1 MKKLTR
7 QIICACLSVVMLIM
21 CAATTFAEPT
31 ATNNAVVTTSGEVG
45 ADFTKQLSNDNYE
58 LYYKAATAEIA
69 VKDLK
74 SGTVFYSNP
83 QDREATIGSTTTQA
97 YKNTS
102 SQIIAYYYDE
112 LTVVAVDSY
121 TQSASLNQVKSQVT
135 DNKLVVDYHFGLT
148 EFKVEMLPPVI
159 SRERMEKDILS
170 KLEESEKDYILA
182 RYALYSRDEL
192 DADTLSKMKVSYPAL
207 ADHDIYALTVK
218 TKFIC
223 ERIYGYFQKAGY
235 THEDLQ
241 RDCDENQVENLY
253 EPPVSFD
260 FQVEYSLNND
270 GFTARLNTQKT
281 VYDKE
286 YPPIRVDFLPYFE
299 ASNNTKQGYIFVPD
313 GEGALINFNNK
324 KITADQYWKR
334 FFANDSAINAVELA
348 AQSEYSV
355 LPVFGSSD
363 EDSGYFAS
371 VDVGYEHGG
380 VVADISGKN
389 HPYNFVSGFFDV
401 VPFDKVSISGKN
413 TADDTS
419 VKYAPSPVSC
429 GIEVSYHLYS
439 KHIEYDEMAIGYRNH
454 LKNIGVLTKTAQ
466 DDSTFNAE
474 FIATARVKKNF
485 LGFLYNK
492 LEGLMT
498 YKEAAQVIDELG
510 LDGVDINY
518 VNAVNGGKQQE
529 AITKISPE
537 KVLGSKNDRLAL
549 DDKVNDFAYSFNL
562 RTGKDVPKS
571 KASFTLS
578 KEIAKVY
585 EYDFISKYFN
595 RRKYSVLLAP
605 KFIDKQIKSIP
616 KSLKKQN
623 ITAVNLA
630 DIAIKVDSDFNLR
643 NYTERYEARLKIQ
656 DFLKALDENTTVSV
670 DYGSVYALPYI
681 DKIYDMP
688 TTSSQYSLIDTDVP
702 FYPIVVRGSVAYV
715 TDSINTA
722 DDSVTAFL
730 ESVEIGAQIQYSWVY
745 RNEEDLVDIYENY
758 YNCIYS
764 NSIEQAKDFG
774 AQIKDLFAKIGQSEI
789 TAHKSISATLKQT
802 DFASGHTV
810 YVNYGK
816 EPVTIGNNTV
826 NPESFLCVET
836 ANS

>member
-1 MKKLTR
+1 MIFVFAGATFAAPAA
-7 QIICACLSVVMLIM
+7 QDT
-21 CAATTFAEPT
+21 ATTVT
-31 ATNNAVVTTSGEVG
+31 AADGQIS
-45 ADFTKQLSNDNYE
+45 ADFTKQLSNDKYE
-58 LYYKAATAEIA
+58 LYYKSATAEIA
-69 VKDLK
+69 VKELA
-74 SGTVFYSNP
+74 SGKVFYSNP
-83 QDREATIGSTTTQA
+83 QDRETIISNKQSQA

-112 LTVVAVDSY
+112 LTVMAVDSY
-121 TQSASLNQVKSQVT
+121 TQSASLNQVKYNVA
-135 DNKLVVDYHFGLT
+135 DEKLVVDYHFGLT

-182 RYALYSRDEL
+182 RYALYARDDL
-192 DADTLSKMKVSYPAL
+192 DADTLSKLKVTYPSL
-207 ADHDIYALTVK
+207 EKHDVYVLTVK
-218 TKFIC
+218 TKFIA

-235 THEDLQ
+235 TNDDLQ

-260 FQVEYSLNND
+260 FQVEYSLTDD
-270 GFTARLNTQKT
+270 GFKARLNTEKT
-281 VYDKE
+281 VYDEE

-299 ASNNTKQGYIFVPD
+299 ADNDTKNGYIFVPD
-313 GEGALINFNNK
+313 GEGALINYNNK
-324 KITADQYWKR
+324 KVTADQYWKR
-334 FFANDSAINAVELA
+334 FFANDAAINAVELA

-355 LPVFGSSD
+355 LPVFGASD

-389 HPYNFVSGFFDV
+389 HSYNFVSGFFDV
-401 VPFDKVSISGKN
+401 VPYDKVSISGKN
-413 TADDTS
+413 TDDDTS

-454 LKNIGVLTKTAQ
+454 LKNMGVLVKTAN
-466 DDSTFNAE
+466 DDATFNAE
-474 FIATARVKKNF
+474 FVATARVKKNF
-485 LGFLYNK
+485 LGFIYTK

-498 YKEAAQVIDELG
+498 YKEASSVLDELG
-510 LDGVDINY
+510 LDGVDVNY
-518 VNAVNGGKQQE
+518 VNAVNGGKQQS
-529 AITKISPE
+529 IIQKISPE
-537 KVLGSKNDRLAL
+537 KVLGNKSQRLAL
-549 DDKVNDFAYSFNL
+549 DEKVNDLAFSFAL
-562 RTGKDVPKS
+562 RTGSNGKKS
-571 KASFTLS
+571 NSSFTLS

-605 KFIDKQIKSIP
+605 SMIDKQIKSIP
-616 KSLKKQN
+616 KSLTKQK
-623 ITAVNLA
+623 ITAVNLT
-630 DIAIKVDSDFNLR
+630 DIATHVDSDFNR
-643 NYTERYEARLKIQ
+643 KNYSERYETRVKIQ
-656 DFLKALDENTTVSV
+656 DFLKALDENVTVSV
-670 DYGSVYALPYI
+670 DYGSVYTLPYI

-730 ESVEIGAQIQYSWVY
+730 ESVEIGAEIQYSWVY

-758 YNCIYS
+758 YNCTYS
-764 NSIEQAKDFG
+764 NSIEEAKVFG
-774 AQIKDLFAKIGQSEI
+774 AQIKELFAKIGHTEI
-789 TAHKSISATLKQT
+789 TAHKSLSSTLKQT

-816 EPVTIGNNTV
+816 TAVTVGNYTV